1 MLPTDEDSLS
11 LWDQI
16 KTANHLFLLMSE
28 SHIAFGLTLI
38 IHVTHFLLE
47 SY

>member
-16 KTANHLFLLMSE
+16 KTANHFYS
-28 SHIAFGLTLI
+28 SSCQNLTL
-38 IHVTHFLLE
+38 LLVWH
-47 SY
+47 SLSM